1 MSQGINYENNIEVR
15 KQYNVL
21 TEKLNGR
28 KNAVG
33 LTSKEDLDFITGV
46 QKEATDLLEKN
57 PGLGMGGK

>member
-1 MSQGINYENNIEVR
+1 MSQEINHENNIEVR
-15 KQYNVL
+15 KQIDVL
-21 TEKLNGR
+21 TEKLDSRN
-28 KNAVG
+28 NDVG

>member
-46 QKEATDLLEKN
+46 QKEATDLLEKSQ
-57 PGLGMGGK
+57 GLGMGGK